1 MIDLYHTEDMELV
14 RSIMLT
20 PEIWEQAVEDGTSKD
35 GFYPGQDSLCAW
47 LLVKL
52 DDEVIGTMLVNHD
65 TQCSIN
71 VHPVLLPKYKRHGR
85 EMMKAFFVWV
95 DSLPEQLTKVNCS
108 IPNHLKIVQN
118 AAVKVG
124 FKKEGTNRA
133 SFFHNGIAQ
142 DQTRYGLTREEI
154 KGLLWA
160 E

>member
-1 MIDLYHTEDMELV
+1 MIDLYHTNDMELV

-20 PEIWEQAVEDGTSKD
+20 PEIWGQAVEDGTSKD
-35 GFYPGQDSLCAW
+35 SFYPGQDALCVW

-52 DDEVIGTMLVNHD
+52 DKRVIGVMLVNHD
-65 TQCSIN
+65 SLCSIN
-71 VHPVLLPKYKRHGR
+71 IHPVLLNKYKRYGR

-118 AAVKVG
+118 FAKKVG
-124 FKKEGTNRA
+124 FKKEGVNRA
-133 SFFHNGIAQ
+133 SFLHNGTAQ

-154 KGLLWA
+154 KGLL
-160 E
+160 